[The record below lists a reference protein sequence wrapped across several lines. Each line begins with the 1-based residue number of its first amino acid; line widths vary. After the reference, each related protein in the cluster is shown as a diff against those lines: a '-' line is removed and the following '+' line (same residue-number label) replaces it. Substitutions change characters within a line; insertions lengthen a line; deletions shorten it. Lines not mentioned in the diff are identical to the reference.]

1 MRVNWYDSQ
10 FGFLNEDEM
19 PHNTTTET
27 IGPPEKLSI
36 TWISDELCKS
46 VDDLKKSQ
54 YSVEFSS
61 KTENYCIG
69 LVDMVDSTKISAR
82 IGWARST
89 RYYQLF
95 LNSMSEIL
103 KKFGGLVIKN
113 VGDCLVYYFP
123 ESSKQ
128 DRKFG
133 FMSCIECS
141 LAMIESHDY
150 FTQILSQEGLPPI
163 DYRISVD
170 YGSVVIMKSNGSLV
184 PDMIGPPVNM
194 CSKINHSAT
203 SNGVVI
209 GGDLYEMVKHFED
222 YNFKQVKA
230 YSVGFKYQYPVYS
243 VTRKFGIR

>member
-1 MRVNWYDSQ
+1 MIMRVNWYDSHV
-10 FGFLNEDEM
+10 GFSSKDEIIGS
-19 PHNTTTET
+19 TEP
-27 IGPPEKLSI
+27 IGVSEKLSTPYLYESI
-36 TWISDELCKS
+36 TS
-46 VDDLKKSQ
+46 DDLQSQ
-54 YSVEFSS
+54 YSVQFSS
-61 KTENYCIG
+61 KTENYCVG

-103 KKFGGLVIKN
+103 KRFGGFVIKN

-123 ESSKQ
+123 ESSKR

-141 LAMIESHDY
+141 LAMIESHNY
-150 FTQILSQEGLPPI
+150 FTQILSEEGLPPV

-170 YGSVVIMKSNGSLV
+170 YGSVVIMKSNGTSV

-194 CSKINHSAT
+194 CSKINHYAT
-203 SNGVVI
+203 RNGIVI
-209 GGDLYEMVKHFED
+209 GGDMYEMVKDFDD
-222 YNFKQVKA
+222 YTFKEVQ
-230 YSVGFKYQYPVYS
+230 SLSLGFKYSYPVYS
-243 VTRKFGIR
+243 VTRKKKGGTL

>member
-1 MRVNWYDSQ
+1 MKVNWYDNQ
-10 FGFLNEDEM
+10 FGFSNEDRLLDSTRTK
-19 PHNTTTET
+19 PLD
-27 IGPPEKLSI
+27 ISEKLFTSSI
-36 TWISDELCKS
+36 NNESSKYG
-46 VDDLKKSQ
+46 DDLKTSS

-61 KTENYCIG
+61 KTENYCVG

-103 KKFGGLVIKN
+103 KRFGGFVIKN

-123 ESSKQ
+123 ESSKK

-141 LAMIESHDY
+141 LTMSESR
-150 FTQILSQEGLPPI
+150 TVLNQILSQEGLPVV
-163 DYRISVD
+163 DYRISAD
-170 YGSVVIMKSNGSLV
+170 YGSVVIMKSNGSSV

-194 CSKINHSAT
+194 CAKINHYAT
-203 SNGVVI
+203 RNGIVI
-209 GGDLYEMVKHFED
+209 GGDMYEMVKDFED
-222 YNFKQVKA
+222 YALKEVQGL
-230 YSVGFKYQYPVYS
+230 SLGFKYTYPVYS
-243 VTRKFGIR
+243 VTRRK